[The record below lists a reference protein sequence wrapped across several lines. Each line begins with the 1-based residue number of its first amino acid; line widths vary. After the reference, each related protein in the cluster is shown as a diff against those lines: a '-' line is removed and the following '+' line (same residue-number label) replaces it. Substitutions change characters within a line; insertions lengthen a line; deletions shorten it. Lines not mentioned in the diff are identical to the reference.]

1 MNNHSEDIDP
11 WYKQLWPWII
21 IGLPATAVIASLH
34 MVYVAFSNQDPL
46 VQDEY
51 YKEGLAINQ
60 VKANDFLAKELGLN
74 AEILFDELTGE
85 VIIKLQPSQ
94 TDSNITLNLTHPFD
108 KQQDFILPAKL
119 APSGA
124 YIAQLSHANQQ
135 RWYLQLQNES
145 ETPEKA
151 WRLKGEID
159 LSKQRKIT
167 LKP

>member
-34 MVYVAFSNQDPL
+34 MVYVAFTNQDPL

-60 VKANDFLAKELGLN
+60 VKANDFLAKELGLH

-85 VIIKLQPSQ
+85 VIIKLRPSQ

-124 YIAQLSHANQQ
+124 YIAQLSHTNQQ
-135 RWYLQLQNES
+135 RWYLQLQNS
-145 ETPEKA
+145 NDTPEKA